1 MVKKRTWMKDQFYLL
16 GNMLTSVNS
25 IRKIG
30 KTVISAVG
38 GKLVFRK
45 FQVYSSRT
53 QGV

>member
-1 MVKKRTWMKDQFYLL
+1 MDDQFYLL

-38 GKLVFRK
+38 GKLVLEK
-45 FQVYSSRT
+45 FKFIQAELKGLNKLK
-53 QGV
+53 QFK